1 MTAITYWLEEP
12 RRQQDNA
19 ARRAFRVTLA
29 LSVLI
34 HILALFQALKHI
46 DLLPADEGADKVSDR
61 LEVRFA
67 TPPAP
72 APPPRSTPSIPSVAV
87 PQVAQPRPPVRKPQP
102 IIAAPARNAPNP
114 QAKAVEPPTESPS
127 PAPSERPS
135 QAHNETA
142 SRPPV
147 AAADLWSYIQARR
160 RERGEATDPM
170 PSDQGVERNANLAAN
185 LPRPATGAATKDMNR
200 GGGIFEIKR
209 MTYDDAAFMFFG
221 WNPDMGRQTPQL
233 ITVRIGNNENMR
245 IAVVRKMIAI
255 IRDYTQEDFM
265 WRSAR
270 GDHGLPLSARAADNA
285 SLEAFL
291 MHEFFDERGDPH

>member
-12 RRQQDNA
+12 RRQQDIA

-29 LSVLI
+29 VSVII

-46 DLLPADEGADKVSDR
+46 DLLPADEGTDKVSDR

-67 TPPAP
+67 APPAP
-72 APPPRSTPSIPSVAV
+72 APPPQSTPSIPSVTV
-87 PQVAQPRPPVRKPQP
+87 PKVAQPRPPVRKSQP
-102 IIAAPARNAPNP
+102 IIAAPAPAARIP
-114 QAKAVEPPTESPS
+114 QVKAIEPPTESPS
-127 PAPSERPS
+127 HAQTEPPSRAQTES
-135 QAHNETA
+135 QAHAPAE
-142 SRPPV
+142 
-147 AAADLWSYIQARR
+147 ADLWSYLQARR
-160 RERGEATDPM
+160 RERGEPTDSLA
-170 PSDQGVERNANLAAN
+170 SDRGVEQNANLAAN
-185 LPRPATGAATKDMNR
+185 LPRPATGAATRDMNR

-209 MTYDDAAFMFFG
+209 MTYDDAAFVFFG

-245 IAVVRKMIAI
+245 IAVVRRMIAI
-255 IRDYTQEDFM
+255 IRDYTQEDFV

-270 GDHGLPLSARAADNA
+270 GDHGLLLSARPDDNA

-291 MHEFFDERGDPH
+291 LHEFFDERGEPH

>member
-12 RRQQDNA
+12 RRQQDAA

-46 DLLPADEGADKVSDR
+46 SVLPADEGPDKVSDR
-61 LEVRFA
+61 LEVQFA
-67 TPPAP
+67 APPEP
-72 APPPRSTPSIPSVAV
+72 APPPHSTPSIPSVTV
-87 PQVAQPRPPVRKPQP
+87 PKAAQPRPAVRKPRP
-102 IIAAPARNAPNP
+102 VIAAPAPAAPFP
-114 QAKAVEPPTESPS
+114 QAKAVEPPPEPS
-127 PAPSERPS
+127 HAQSEAPSHAP
-135 QAHNETA
+135 NETPSHA
-142 SRPPV
+142 P
-147 AAADLWSYIQARR
+147 ATEGDLWSYIQARR
-160 RERGEATDPM
+160 RERGEPTDPT
-170 PSDQGVERNANLAAN
+170 PSDRGVEHNTNLAAN

-209 MTYDDAAFMFFG
+209 MTYDDAAFIFFG

-245 IAVVRKMIAI
+245 IAVVRRMIAI
-255 IRDYTQEDFM
+255 IRDYTQEDFT

-270 GDHGLPLSARAADNA
+270 GDAGVLLSARPADNA
-285 SLEAFL
+285 SLEAYL

>member
-12 RRQQDNA
+12 RRQQDIA

-29 LSVLI
+29 LSVII

-61 LEVRFA
+61 LQVRFA
-67 TPPAP
+67 APPAP
-72 APPPRSTPSIPSVAV
+72 ALPPSSTPSLPSVTV
-87 PQVAQPRPPVRKPQP
+87 PKVAQPRPLVRKSQP
-102 IIAAPARNAPNP
+102 IIAAPAPAAPVP
-114 QAKAVEPPTESPS
+114 QVKAIEPPTESPRAQTEPPSHAQTES
-127 PAPSERPS
+127 PAHAP
-135 QAHNETA
+135 
-142 SRPPV
+142 
-147 AAADLWSYIQARR
+147 AAEADLWSYIQARR
-160 RERGEATDPM
+160 RERGEPTDPS
-170 PSDQGVERNANLAAN
+170 PSDRGVERNANLAAN

-209 MTYDDAAFMFFG
+209 MTYDDAAFVFFG

-245 IAVVRKMIAI
+245 IAVVRRMIAI
-255 IRDYTQEDFM
+255 IRDYTQEDFV

-270 GDHGLPLSARAADNA
+270 GDHGLLLSARPDDNA

-291 MHEFFDERGDPH
+291 LHEFFDERGDPH